1 MATRGLCGRRRMSNG
16 CGGLC
21 VRGAEMAGGGVY
33 DSPDAAIEALHA
45 GLADLSG
52 GCWCLA

>member
-1 MATRGLCGRRRMSNG
+1 MSNG